1 MYGKDALMDQPYR
14 SGRPFVSSSL
24 HQFRLSRQQLFFWT
38 VFLLL
43 PAALACDVLDG
54 FVAPRTGLLSPLGSD
69 LDSLADVVSFG
80 VAPAALGF
88 TLGLRS
94 LLDGLI
100 LKDAGAVVA
109 TAKSSTFTITGP

>member
-1 MYGKDALMDQPYR
+1 
-14 SGRPFVSSSL
+14 
-24 HQFRLSRQQLFFWT
+24 
-38 VFLLL
+38 L